1 MKEFIH
7 HKVQLINNLIVSY
20 NDVQMLYVG
29 RAYEFDGRFIQLL
42 GKCKEYF
49 ETYGTNIQVA
59 EVLNITGMFETAG
72 KGINPFELKK
82 VSSGRREL
90 KMMVAYHGLEKL
102 LRLLNLF
109 YEKESGKLEEA
120 EEILSN
126 LVLSL
131 YQSGVLDN
139 NKSSELTS
147 VEKIE
152 AFWKELLKLNGSIT
166 VIDKKLRLKVIPED
180 IYLIL
185 EKIISKIS

>member
-7 HKVQLINNLIVSY
+7 HKVQLINNLIDSY
-20 NDVQMLYVG
+20 NDVQKLYVS
-29 RAYEFDGRFIQLL
+29 RAYEFDVRFTQLL
-42 GKCKEYF
+42 GNCKVYF

-131 YQSGVLDN
+131 FQSGVLDN
-139 NKSSELTS
+139 KKLSKLTS
-147 VEKIE
+147 VGKIE
-152 AFWKELLKLNGSIT
+152 AFWKELLKLNGSVTLIE
-166 VIDKKLRLKVIPED
+166 KKLRLKVIPED

-185 EKIISKIS
+185 EKVVLKIR